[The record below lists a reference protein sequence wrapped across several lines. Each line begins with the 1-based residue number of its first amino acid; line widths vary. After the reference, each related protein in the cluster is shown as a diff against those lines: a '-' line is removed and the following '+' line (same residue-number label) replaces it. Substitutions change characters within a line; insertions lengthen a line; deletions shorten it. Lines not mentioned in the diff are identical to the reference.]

1 MLIIINKKMK
11 RAIKKDIN
19 SMSCTTHTTTTMVG
33 KVINAQK
40 SKENEVK

>member
-1 MLIIINKKMK
+1 MLIIINEKTKKT
-11 RAIKKDIN
+11 IKKDIS

-40 SKENEVK
+40 SKENDAK

>member
-1 MLIIINKKMK
+1 MTKT
-11 RAIKKDIN
+11 IKKDI
-19 SMSCTTHTTTTMVG
+19 SSIASCTTHTTTTMVG

>member
-1 MLIIINKKMK
+1 M
-11 RAIKKDIN
+11 IKKDIS

-33 KVINAQK
+33 KAINARK